1 MHISDELLRHLED
14 LSRLSLSPAE
24 KEVIKQDLSD
34 ILNYMQQLD
43 TLSPETVS
51 GAAGSAA
58 SAADC
63 VPCPLPFGGLSPRD
77 DRAAKSP
84 SADSL
89 LQNAPDREGSCF
101 RVPKA
106 L

>member
-1 MHISDELLRHLED
+1 MHISDELLCYLEE

-24 KEVIKQDLSD
+24 KEAVKKDLSD

-43 TLSPETVS
+43 TLPPEAAS
-51 GAAGSAA
+51 GPFGSTA
-58 SAADC
+58 SAAGC
-63 VPCPLPFGGLSPRD
+63 NATALPFGGLAPRE
-77 DRAAKSP
+77 DRAAEP
-84 SADSL
+84 TSAEDL
-89 LQNAPDREGSCF
+89 LQNAPDREGPYF